1 LANIVQFARTCE
13 GATPLI
19 PTIRPNL
26 IDRNIRSISVA
37 NVAGCGAVD
46 PSRQTSDDD
55 ITIVSVFIPE
65 EKWTKVEKDG
75 KILLYNKDLNV
86 YASQADG

>member
-1 LANIVQFARTCE
+1 
-13 GATPLI
+13 
-19 PTIRPNL
+19 
-26 IDRNIRSISVA
+26 
-37 NVAGCGAVD
+37 VAGRGAVD

-55 ITIVSVFIPE
+55 ITIVSVFILE

-86 YASQADG
+86 YTSQADG

>member
-1 LANIVQFARTCE
+1 
-13 GATPLI
+13 
-19 PTIRPNL
+19 
-26 IDRNIRSISVA
+26 
-37 NVAGCGAVD
+37 VAGCGAVD